1 LSGHI
6 RILYYMEEIND
17 MKTLWVFGDSFS
29 EDVKNNYAERDCARG
44 DYIKKYLNGIP
55 YEVWGDILA
64 KKLGFKYKNY
74 AVDGLSF
81 DFHSTKWHNHNTND
95 YMINNVSYLSSKFKK
110 DDIIF
115 LGFTGLARI
124 SWPTDDG
131 IECQLPNSD
140 RSSLIKNENK
150 VIELLMV
157 QKTKYDF
164 YALKMINELK
174 TLETLSKVVGF
185 KLFYWDWTSTLE
197 RVMEK
202 HNLLDEKW
210 IIPIVYSKDSS
221 WIEKMDSKNPKW
233 DVMNQWSIDEET
245 NGDIQDGHPC
255 KMGNEIHAN
264 NLYNY
269 LRYNLK

>member
-1 LSGHI
+1 
-6 RILYYMEEIND
+6 MEEIND

-29 EDVKNNYAERDCARG
+29 EDVKNNYAERDCTRG

-150 VIELLMV
+150 VIE
-157 QKTKYDF
+157 
-164 YALKMINELK
+164 
-174 TLETLSKVVGF
+174 
-185 KLFYWDWTSTLE
+185 
-197 RVMEK
+197 
-202 HNLLDEKW
+202 
-210 IIPIVYSKDSS
+210 
-221 WIEKMDSKNPKW
+221 
-233 DVMNQWSIDEET
+233 
-245 NGDIQDGHPC
+245 
-255 KMGNEIHAN
+255 
-264 NLYNY
+264 
-269 LRYNLK
+269 